1 MYTRHRCKWSKVRND
16 REIYCKKRRN
26 SKKNRKYIYADRR
39 NFISSDCAIDALLL
53 VDGNTFDSCKG
64 CSNFEKEKDTLCVC
78 MKLGLQE
85 LR

>member
-1 MYTRHRCKWSKVRND
+1 MIEKYIVKEETVRKIEN
-16 REIYCKKRRN
+16 
-26 SKKNRKYIYADRR
+26 IYADRR

-64 CSNFEKEKDTLCVC
+64 CSNFAQIQDTLCVC
-78 MKLGLQE
+78 MKFGLQE

>member
-1 MYTRHRCKWSKVRND
+1 MIEKYIVKEETV
-16 REIYCKKRRN
+16 KRIEN
-26 SKKNRKYIYADRR
+26 IYADRR

-53 VDGNTFDSCKG
+53 VDGNTFDSCEG
-64 CSNFEKEKDTLCVC
+64 CSNFVQVQDTLCVC

>member
-1 MYTRHRCKWSKVRND
+1 MIEKYIVKREETVRRIED
-16 REIYCKKRRN
+16 
-26 SKKNRKYIYADRR
+26 IYADRR

-64 CSNFEKEKDTLCVC
+64 CSNFVQVQDTLCVC
-78 MKLGLQE
+78 MKFGLQE

>member
-1 MYTRHRCKWSKVRND
+1 MIEKYIVK
-16 REIYCKKRRN
+16 REETVKRIEN
-26 SKKNRKYIYADRR
+26 IYADRR

-64 CSNFEKEKDTLCVC
+64 CSNFEEVQDTLWVC

>member
-1 MYTRHRCKWSKVRND
+1 MIEKYIVK
-16 REIYCKKRRN
+16 REETVKRIEN
-26 SKKNRKYIYADRR
+26 IYADRR

-64 CSNFEKEKDTLCVC
+64 CSNFAQVQDTLCVC

>member
-1 MYTRHRCKWSKVRND
+1 MIEKYIAKREETVRRIEN
-16 REIYCKKRRN
+16 
-26 SKKNRKYIYADRR
+26 IYADRR

-64 CSNFEKEKDTLCVC
+64 CSNFAQVQDTLCVC
-78 MKLGLQE
+78 MKFGLQE

>member
-1 MYTRHRCKWSKVRND
+1 MIEKYIVKEETV
-16 REIYCKKRRN
+16 KRIED
-26 SKKNRKYIYADRR
+26 IYADRR
-39 NFISSDCAIDALLL
+39 NFKSSDCAIDALLL

-64 CSNFEKEKDTLCVC
+64 CSNFAQVQDTFCVC

>member
-1 MYTRHRCKWSKVRND
+1 MIEKYIVKREETVRRIEN
-16 REIYCKKRRN
+16 
-26 SKKNRKYIYADRR
+26 IYADRR

-64 CSNFEKEKDTLCVC
+64 CSNFVQVQDTLCVC
-78 MKLGLQE
+78 MKFGLQE

>member
-1 MYTRHRCKWSKVRND
+1 MIEKYIVK
-16 REIYCKKRRN
+16 REETVKRIEN
-26 SKKNRKYIYADRR
+26 IYADRR
-39 NFISSDCAIDALLL
+39 NFISSDCTIDALLL

-64 CSNFEKEKDTLCVC
+64 CSNFAQVQDTLCVC

>member
-1 MYTRHRCKWSKVRND
+1 MIEKYVVK
-16 REIYCKKRRN
+16 REETVKRIEN
-26 SKKNRKYIYADRR
+26 IYADRR

-64 CSNFEKEKDTLCVC
+64 CSNFAQVQDTLCVC
-78 MKLGLQE
+78 MKFGLQE

>member
-1 MYTRHRCKWSKVRND
+1 MIEKYIVKREETVRRIEN
-16 REIYCKKRRN
+16 
-26 SKKNRKYIYADRR
+26 IYADRR

-64 CSNFEKEKDTLCVC
+64 CSNFAQVQDTLCVC
-78 MKLGLQE
+78 MKFDLQE